1 MYITFEELR
10 KIKHSLPTGSVKK
23 IADEVGVEEQTVRNY
38 FGAMKYEDGRI
49 VGKHLQP
56 GPGGGIVH
64 IEDDTILTVAKRLI
78 ADSQA
83 DTAKELSETE
93 N

>member
-78 ADSQA
+78 AESQA